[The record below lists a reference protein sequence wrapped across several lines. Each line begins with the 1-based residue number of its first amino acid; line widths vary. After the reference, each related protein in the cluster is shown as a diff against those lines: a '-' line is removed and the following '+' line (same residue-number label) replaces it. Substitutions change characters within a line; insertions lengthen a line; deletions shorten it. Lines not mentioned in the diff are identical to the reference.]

1 MRWIITET
9 KNGHKFQFT
18 KFSVTDFFLN
28 DRKKVFQVHSQ
39 NRPVAIFR
47 GQKSISVLSREK
59 FFYQSHWIRN
69 FRFFRSSV
77 WPSSPSRQFWTTASV
92 SDTNSVFQCFRSGH
106 NSKKKLDWEW
116 WGLCYLFVN
125 MAEWRKRRERRDVSA
140 VDWWCQTHV
149 KNYRVFSPVFLR
161 IFSGLEILEKHRNFI
176 RQMAFT
182 WKYMP
187 LTISLQINLVQY
199 VTGSCKSHLSNSPAF
214 RASSHNVWY

>member
-9 KNGHKFQFT
+9 NNGHNFQFT
-18 KFSVTDFFLN
+18 KFSVTDFLLN

-39 NRPVAIFR
+39 NRPAAIFR

-69 FRFFRSSV
+69 FRFFLSSV
-77 WPSSPSRQFWTTASV
+77 WPSSPSRQFWTTVSV

-106 NSKKKLDWEW
+106 NS
-116 WGLCYLFVN
+116 
-125 MAEWRKRRERRDVSA
+125 RKHWIENGEGFAICSSTWQSGAKGAKGVTASA
-140 VDWWCQTHV
+140 VDWWCQTRV

-176 RQMAFT
+176 RKMAFT

-187 LTISLQINLVQY
+187 LTISLQVNLVQY
-199 VTGSCKSHLSNSPAF
+199 ATGSCKSHLSNSPAF